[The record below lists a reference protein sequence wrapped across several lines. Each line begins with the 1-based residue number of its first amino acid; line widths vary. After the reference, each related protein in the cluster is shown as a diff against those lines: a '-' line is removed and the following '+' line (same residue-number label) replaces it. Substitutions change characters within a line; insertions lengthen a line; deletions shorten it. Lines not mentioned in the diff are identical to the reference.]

1 MGTFKG
7 EDPGM
12 TVVHIGYLYGL
23 SNTGGAAIASTR
35 LHLALL
41 EAGIDSHYVCIRKCE
56 EGPHVHELP
65 VGVKRCLYLVL
76 TKLLRCVWK
85 LTSYHRS
92 IPLNLVPL
100 FGLERL
106 LLELQPDAVHV
117 HWLNAD
123 VMSFEQLGHLR
134 KVLPKTRFVVNLH
147 DLFMINAIEPCPM
160 GDQRYLNGFTHE
172 NSFRLERWL
181 FKRKRRAVRKLDETV
196 QGGIERPLAFVG
208 PSEWVVNCCRQSVI
222 GRGVSTYVVPNLID
236 PCFSYDSSLA
246 LPHGKFTIL
255 YGALGGRRSQ
265 YKGFDDLAA
274 ALSLLPPE
282 VKAGSELHIFGEDAN
297 TCETEGVVT
306 RFLGKITSPQRL
318 VSIYH
323 RADVLAFPSREET
336 QGMVKV
342 EAMLCGLP
350 VVAFDRTACSEGIVQ
365 SVTGWRAEN
374 NDVAQFAKGLQWAY
388 GLWKDDRFG
397 GYRQQVADS
406 AQRLFSQKML
416 LNKIQGVYRGC
427 STQERQRMV

>member
-7 EDPGM
+7 ENLRI

-41 EAGIDSHYVCIRKCE
+41 EEGIDSHYVCVRKCE

-65 VGVKRCLYLVL
+65 TGLKRRLYLVL

-92 IPLNLVPL
+92 IPLNLIPL

-106 LLELQPDAVHV
+106 LLNLQPDVVHV

-123 VMSFEQLGHLR
+123 VMSFEQLGYLR

-147 DLFMINAIEPCPM
+147 DLFMINAIEPYPM
-160 GDQRYLNGFTHE
+160 GDQRYLNGFAHE

-181 FKRKRRAVRKLDETV
+181 FRRKRRAVRKLNKTV
-196 QGGIERPLAFVG
+196 QGGIEWPLAFVG
-208 PSEWVVNCCRQSVI
+208 PSEWVVDCCRRSVI
-222 GRGVSTYVVPNLID
+222 GRGVSAYAIPNLID
-236 PCFSYDSSLA
+236 PCFSYDRTLF

-255 YGALGGRRSQ
+255 YGALGGRKSQ

-282 VKAGSELHIFGEDAN
+282 VKADSELHIFGEDAN

-306 RFLGKITSPQRL
+306 RFWGKITSPQRL
-318 VSIYH
+318 VSVCH
-323 RADVLAFPSREET
+323 RADAFAFPSREET
-336 QGMVKV
+336 QGMTKI

-350 VVAFDRTACSEGIVQ
+350 VLVFGRTACAEGIEHGI
-365 SVTGWRAEN
+365 SGWIAKDGDITQYAE
-374 NDVAQFAKGLQWAY
+374 GIQWMF
-388 GLWKDDRFG
+388 GLWKENRL
-397 GYRQQVADS
+397 DS
-406 AQRLFSQKML
+406 LREPISERARRLFSQQDIVGKMAQ
-416 LNKIQGVYRGC
+416 IYAEGVCRFKVG
-427 STQERQRMV
+427 

>member
-7 EDPGM
+7 EDLKM
-12 TVVHIGYLYGL
+12 TVVHIGYLYGRN
-23 SNTGGAAIASTR
+23 NTGGAAIASTR

-41 EAGIDSHYVCIRKCE
+41 QEGIDSHYVCVRKCE

-65 VGVKRCLYLVL
+65 TGLKRRLYLVL

-106 LLELQPDAVHV
+106 LLKLRPDVVHV

-134 KVLPKTRFVVNLH
+134 EVLPQTRFVISLH
-147 DLFMINAIEPCPM
+147 DLFMINAIEPQPR
-160 GDQRYLNGFTHE
+160 DDRRYLNGFTPRG
-172 NSFRLERWL
+172 STRLERWL
-181 FKRKRRAVRKLDETV
+181 FNRKRRAIRKLNETV
-196 QGGIERPLAFVG
+196 LDGIERPLAFVG
-208 PSEWVVNCCRQSVI
+208 PSEWVVDCCRRSVI
-222 GRGVSTYVVPNLID
+222 GRGISTYVIPNLID
-236 PCFSYDSSLA
+236 PWFSYDSSLS

-255 YGALGGRRSQ
+255 YGALGGRKSQ

-282 VKAGSELHIFGEDAN
+282 MKKNSELHIFGEDADI
-297 TCETEGVVT
+297 CETEGVVT
-306 RFLGKITSPQRL
+306 HFLGKITSPRQL

-323 RADVLAFPSREET
+323 RADVFAFPSREEA

-350 VVAFDRTACSEGIVQ
+350 VIAFDRTACAEGIVQ
-365 SVTGWRAEN
+365 GVTGWRATN
-374 NDVAQFAKGLQWAY
+374 NDVAQFEKGLQWAY
-388 GLWKDDRFG
+388 GLWRDDRIG
-397 GYRQQVADS
+397 IHRQQVADY
-406 AQRLFSQKML
+406 AQRLFSREAL
-416 LNKIQGVYRGC
+416 LGKTRGVYRVC
-427 STQERQRMV
+427 STQERQCMV

>member
-1 MGTFKG
+1 
-7 EDPGM
+7 M
-12 TVVHIGYLYGL
+12 TVVHIGYLYGRN
-23 SNTGGAAIASTR
+23 NTGGAAIASTR

-41 EAGIDSHYVCIRKCE
+41 QEGIDSHYVCIRKCE
-56 EGPHVHELP
+56 EGLHVHELP
-65 VGVKRCLYLVL
+65 TGLKQRIYLAL
-76 TKLLRCVWK
+76 TKLLRCMWK
-85 LTSYHRS
+85 LTFYHRS
-92 IPLNLVPL
+92 ISLNLVPL

-106 LLELQPDAVHV
+106 LLKLRPDVVHV

-134 KVLPKTRFVVNLH
+134 EVLPQTRFVISLH
-147 DLFMINAIEPCPM
+147 DLFMINAIGPQPRD
-160 GDQRYLNGFTHE
+160 DQRYLSGFMHE
-172 NSFRLERWL
+172 DSTRLERWL
-181 FKRKRRAVRKLDETV
+181 FNRKRHAIMKLDETV

-208 PSEWVVNCCRQSVI
+208 PSEWVVNCCRRSVI
-222 GRGVSTYVVPNLID
+222 GRGVSAYVIPNLID

-246 LPHGKFTIL
+246 LPRGKFVIL
-255 YGALGGRRSQ
+255 YGALGGRKSQ

-282 VKAGSELHIFGEDAN
+282 VKANSELHIFGEDAN
-297 TCETEGVVT
+297 SCETAGVT
-306 RFLGKITSPQRL
+306 THFMGNITSPRRL

-350 VVAFDRTACSEGIVQ
+350 VIAFNRTACAEGIVQ
-365 SVTGWRAEN
+365 GVTGWRAEN

-388 GLWKDDRFG
+388 GLWRSDRVG
-397 GYRQQVADS
+397 AYRQRVANY
-406 AQRLFSQKML
+406 AQHLFSRKML
-416 LNKIQGVYRGC
+416 LNKIQGVYRG
-427 STQERQRMV
+427 SSIRA